1 MGEIALFEFRQ
12 CANIPKF
19 TGVKAKNIHELRD
32 GIATV
37 NDDSIF
43 HHTYQYFLKGHVLE
57 YTNDFAHWAGESL
70 EERALSEH
78 LSNIDP
84 YEFRDINELRHKLL
98 DVIDGYLEKFPEP
111 REVIEGDEFYF
122 HETIT
127 LIFPAGVRAR
137 NLAEFLMALKY
148 VDTSCIYYHFYE
160 ARVRLGEGTDDFSR
174 WVEFSLGKKE
184 LADKIRCIDL
194 FMHTIEGVR
203 ARIADLIEEE
213 LKLDM
218 EVTGT
223 E

>member
-1 MGEIALFEFRQ
+1 M
-12 CANIPKF
+12 
-19 TGVKAKNIHELRD
+19 
-32 GIATV
+32 